1 MTIFTGNGLL
11 SSRSGSIE
19 FKIVYLLINFLR
31 LIHTTVLCL
40 FYPLIK
46 LLAYCSEANSYT
58 DLWAQLLDSA
68 SSKVSTSCSSGARL
82 LSARASQAYVET
94 VFYVRGDLTAG
105 KRNRLTKNLELHAFL
120 KVNLKYYAQ
129 FWLGCSR

>member
-1 MTIFTGNGLL
+1 MTIFCWQWPVKLKVRFYWVQN
-11 SSRSGSIE
+11 R
-19 FKIVYLLINFLR
+19 LLI
-31 LIHTTVLCL
+31 
-40 FYPLIK
+40 YK
-46 LLAYCSEANSYT
+46 LLAADTYNRATVSSTYQTAAYCSEAFIHT

-68 SSKVSTSCSSGARL
+68 SSKVSISCSCGARL
-82 LSARASQAYVET
+82 LSAPASQAYVET

-129 FWLGCSR
+129 FGLGCSR